1 MNLRKVVI
9 TGYGIKA
16 PKIDNK
22 KDFQE
27 VLKQGICTHQI
38 LTGAGPD
45 GSNVVVGLIE
55 DTFENISGKNYK
67 RYTRVS
73 RLAMAAADDAIDMAG
88 LRGEDSNRVAII
100 IGSSAGGM
108 LEIEKYSPY
117 SADYRKLPLHSVAL
131 ANMHTLSSAVASHLG
146 INGQVYTVSTGCT
159 SSSDAILMGKLLIE
173 SGMVDRCI
181 VGGADAS
188 VSSWSIYG
196 FLKLRNLA
204 KNAEIGHTGVP
215 FSDAHSGFV
224 MAEGAGIIVLESEEH
239 AKDRGTFIY
248 GRLEGAYS
256 NNAGFPLFQADIDGQ
271 SMIKAIQGAIGSQLP
286 SYVNSQAL
294 GLQENDHIDRI
305 AHHSLFGRNI
315 PITSIKGMTGHAFGS
330 SGAIQ
335 IISALISIED
345 NIIPPTIKTKGE
357 GFEDLPIVKEIIHTK
372 VDSVVITTHGYGGN
386 NTSLFVTRY
395 L

>member
-1 MNLRKVVI
+1 MKNKVVV

-16 PKIDNK
+16 PKVMNK
-22 KDFQE
+22 EDFKQ
-27 VLKQGICTHQI
+27 VLQQGNCTHQI
-38 LTGAGPD
+38 LTGVGPD
-45 GSNVVVGLIE
+45 GSDIVVGLIDDAME
-55 DTFENISGKNYK
+55 EIAGKNYK

-88 LRGEDSNRVAII
+88 LRGNESNRIAVI

-117 SADYRKLPLHSVAL
+117 SSDYKKLPLHSVAL

-173 SGMVDRCI
+173 SGMADQCI

-204 KNAEIGHTGVP
+204 KNVTMDQTGVP
-215 FSDAHSGFV
+215 FSDSHQGFV
-224 MAEGAGIIVLESEEH
+224 MAEGSGIIVLESEEK
-239 AKDRGTFIY
+239 ARNRGAFIY
-248 GRLEGAYS
+248 GNLEGAYS
-256 NNAGFPLFQADIDGQ
+256 NNAGYSLFETDNNGL
-271 SMIKAIQGAIGSQLP
+271 SMIKAIQGAIGNKRP
-286 SYVNSQAL
+286 TYVNSQAL
-294 GLQENDHIDRI
+294 GLKENDHIDKI
-305 AHHSLFGRNI
+305 AHHALFGSSV
-315 PITSIKGMTGHAFGS
+315 PITSIKGMIGHAFGS

-335 IISALISIED
+335 IISALISIEYD
-345 NIIPPTIKTKGE
+345 FIPPTIKTKGD
-357 GFEDLPIVKEIIHTK
+357 GFEDLPIVKETSFTK
-372 VDSVVITTHGYGGN
+372 VDGVVITTHGYGGN
-386 NTSLFVTRY
+386 NTSLYVTRNQ
-395 L
+395 